1 MNQNRMQAN
10 QQTINKIHTF
20 SGKGLHTGGHVTM
33 RLLPAPEHHGIKFC
47 RVDLEGK
54 PLIEAN
60 ADYVKFTDR
69 GTVIENQGAR
79 VSTVEHVMSALYA
92 LGVDNVLIEID
103 GDEVPILDGSTF
115 PFAHAI
121 KSGGLLDQSAPKKV
135 FVVKSKI
142 HYKDE
147 ATGSEITIL
156 PDDRFSADVMIDFNS
171 KVLGTQFARFTP
183 DTDYT
188 AEIAPCRTF
197 VFMHDLEMLFKN
209 NLIKGGDIDNAIVIS
224 ENTLTEPEV
233 ENLSKIFGKEQIRS
247 VERGYVNIDEPR
259 FSNEC
264 ARHKLADLI
273 GDLALSGVR
282 VIGKVSAV
290 KPGHKINTKVAAMIK
305 SAEKESAR
313 LPEVPRYNPDEAPVI
328 DIAGIK
334 RLLPHRPP
342 FLMVDRIIELGHD
355 RVVGI
360 KTIGI
365 NEGYF
370 IGHFPDEPVMPG
382 VLIIEAMAQVGG
394 ILVLSDLDEPEKYST
409 YFAKIDNA
417 KFKRKVVPGDVLTIV
432 LTLTAPLRRSIVAMR
447 GEVYV
452 GNALACEAD
461 MVAQVIKNKE

>member
-1 MNQNRMQAN
+1 
-10 QQTINKIHTF
+10 
-20 SGKGLHTGGHVTM
+20 
-33 RLLPAPEHHGIKFC
+33 
-47 RVDLEGK
+47 
-54 PLIEAN
+54 
-60 ADYVKFTDR
+60 
-69 GTVIENQGAR
+69 
-79 VSTVEHVMSALYA
+79 MSALYA
-92 LGVDNVLIEID
+92 LGADNVLIEID
-103 GDEVPILDGSTF
+103 GEEVPILDGSTA
-115 PFAHAI
+115 PFAEPVA
-121 KSGGLLDQSAPKKV
+121 SDGLVEQSAAKRV
-135 FVVKSKI
+135 FVVKEKI

-147 ATGSEITIL
+147 ITGSEITIF
-156 PDDRFSADVMIDFNS
+156 PDDTFSADVMIDFNS
-171 KVLGTQFARFTP
+171 KVLGTQFARFTK

-188 AEIAPCRTF
+188 KEIAPCRTF

-209 NLIKGGDIDNAIVIS
+209 NLIKGGDIDNAIVIAEKS
-224 ENTLTEPEV
+224 LTKEEIA
-233 ENLSKIFGKEQIRS
+233 NLSKIFDSEQIKS

-264 ARHKLADLI
+264 ARHKLADLL
-273 GDLALSGVR
+273 GDLALSGVKI
-282 VIGKVSAV
+282 VGKVSAV
-290 KPGHKINTKVAAMIK
+290 KPGHKINTKIAAMIK
-305 SAEKESAR
+305 SAEKENSK
-313 LPEVPRYNPDEAPVI
+313 LPDIPRYNPDDVPVI

-334 RLLPHRPP
+334 NLLPHRPP

-360 KTIGI
+360 KAIGI
-365 NEGYF
+365 NEGFF

>member
-1 MNQNRMQAN
+1 MKQFFMQLK
-10 QQTINKIHTF
+10 QKTIKNTYTF
-20 SGKGLHTGGHVTM
+20 KGKGLHTGNLVTM
-33 RLLPAPEHHGIKFC
+33 RLLPAEENHGIKFR
-47 RVDLEGK
+47 RVDSEGS
-54 PLIEAN
+54 PLIEAS

-69 GTVIENQGAR
+69 GTVLEYSGLRI
-79 VSTVEHVMSALYA
+79 STVEHVLSALYA
-92 LGVDNVLIEID
+92 LGADNVLIEID
-103 GDEVPILDGSTF
+103 NDEVPIMDGSTA
-115 PFAHAI
+115 PFALPI
-121 KSGGLLDQSAPKKV
+121 NTDGLIEQEAPAKI
-135 FVVKSKI
+135 FIVKEKI
-142 HYKDE
+142 HYRDE
-147 ATGSEITIL
+147 STGSEITIL
-156 PDDRFSADVMIDFNS
+156 PDDSFSADVMIDFNS
-171 KVLGTQFARFTP
+171 KVLGTQFARFTK

-188 AEIAPCRTF
+188 KEIAPCRTF
-197 VFMHDLEMLFKN
+197 VFMHDLEFLFKN
-209 NLIKGGDIDNAIVIS
+209 NLIKGGDLDNAIVIAENPLS
-224 ENTLTEPEV
+224 ESEM
-233 ENLSKIFGKEQIRS
+233 ENLKKIFGKEHIKT
-247 VERGYVNIDEPR
+247 VDRGYVNIDEPL
-259 FSNEC
+259 FNNEC

-273 GDLALSGVR
+273 GDLALSGVKI
-282 VIGKVSAV
+282 IGKVSAV

-305 SAEKESAR
+305 SAEKENVKQSGI
-313 LPEVPRYNPDEAPVI
+313 PRYNPDDLPVI

-334 RLLPHRPP
+334 KLLPHRPP

-382 VLIIEAMAQVGG
+382 VLIIESMAQVGG
-394 ILVLSDLDEPEKYST
+394 ILVLSDLDEPDKYST

-452 GNALACEAD
+452 GNTLACEAD

>member
-1 MNQNRMQAN
+1 MQAN
-10 QQTINKIHTF
+10 QQTIKNIYTF
-20 SGKGLHTGGHVTM
+20 SGKGLHTGSYVTM
-33 RLLPAPEHHGIKFC
+33 RLIPAPENHGIIF
-47 RVDLEGK
+47 RRTDIEGQ
-54 PLIEAN
+54 PTIEASVDN
-60 ADYVKFTDR
+60 VKFTDR
-69 GTVIENQGAR
+69 GTVLEASGTKI
-79 VSTVEHVMSALYA
+79 STVEHVMSALYA
-92 LGVDNVLIEID
+92 LGADNVLIEID
-103 GDEVPILDGSTF
+103 GDEVPILDGSTA
-115 PFAHAI
+115 PFAEPIA
-121 KSGGLLDQSAPKKV
+121 SDGLVEQSAAKRV
-135 FVVKSKI
+135 FVVKEKI

-147 ATGSEITIL
+147 ATGSEITIF
-156 PDDRFSADVMIDFNS
+156 PDDTFSADVMIDFNS
-171 KVLGTQFARFTP
+171 KVLGTQFARYTK

-188 AEIAPCRTF
+188 KEIAPCRTF

-209 NLIKGGDIDNAIVIS
+209 NLIKGGDIDNAIVIAEKPLS
-224 ENTLTEPEV
+224 NDEIV
-233 ENLSKIFGKEQIRS
+233 NLNKIFGSEQIKS
-247 VERGYVNIDEPR
+247 VEQGYVNIDEPR

-264 ARHKLADLI
+264 ARHKLADLL
-273 GDLALSGVR
+273 GDLALSGVKI
-282 VIGKVSAV
+282 IGKVSAV

-305 SAEKESAR
+305 SAEKENSK
-313 LPEVPRYNPDEAPVI
+313 LPDIPRYNPDDVPVI

-334 RLLPHRPP
+334 NLLPHRPP

-365 NEGYF
+365 NEGFF

>member
-1 MNQNRMQAN
+1 MQAN
-10 QQTINKIHTF
+10 QQTIKNIYTF
-20 SGKGLHTGGHVTM
+20 SGKGLHTGGYVTM
-33 RLLPAPEHHGIKFC
+33 RLIPAPENHGIIF
-47 RVDLEGK
+47 RRTDIEGQ
-54 PLIEAN
+54 PTIEASVDN
-60 ADYVKFTDR
+60 VKFTDR
-69 GTVIENQGAR
+69 GTVLEASGTKI
-79 VSTVEHVMSALYA
+79 STVEHVMSALYA
-92 LGVDNVLIEID
+92 LGADNVLIEID
-103 GDEVPILDGSTF
+103 GDEVPILDGSTA
-115 PFAHAI
+115 PFAEPIA
-121 KSGGLLDQSAPKKV
+121 SDGLVEQSAAKRV
-135 FVVKSKI
+135 FVVKEKI

-147 ATGSEITIL
+147 ATGSEITIF
-156 PDDRFSADVMIDFNS
+156 PDDTFSADVMIDFNS
-171 KVLGTQFARFTP
+171 KVLGTQFARYTK

-188 AEIAPCRTF
+188 KEIAPCRTF

-209 NLIKGGDIDNAIVIS
+209 NLIKGGDIDNAIVIAEKPLS
-224 ENTLTEPEV
+224 NDEIV
-233 ENLSKIFGKEQIRS
+233 NLNKIFGSEQIKS
-247 VERGYVNIDEPR
+247 VEQGYVNIDEPR

-264 ARHKLADLI
+264 ARHKLADLL
-273 GDLALSGVR
+273 GDLALSGVKI
-282 VIGKVSAV
+282 IGKVSAV

-305 SAEKESAR
+305 SAEKENAK
-313 LPEVPRYNPDEAPVI
+313 LPDIPRYNPDDVPVI

-334 RLLPHRPP
+334 NLLPHRPP

-365 NEGYF
+365 NEGFF

>member
-1 MNQNRMQAN
+1 MQAN
-10 QQTINKIHTF
+10 QQTIKNIYTF
-20 SGKGLHTGGHVTM
+20 SGKGLHTGSYVTM
-33 RLLPAPEHHGIKFC
+33 RLIPAPENHGIIF
-47 RVDLEGK
+47 RRTDIEGQ
-54 PLIEAN
+54 PTIEASVDN
-60 ADYVKFTDR
+60 VKFTDR
-69 GTVIENQGAR
+69 GTVLEASGTKI
-79 VSTVEHVMSALYA
+79 STVEHVMSALYA
-92 LGVDNVLIEID
+92 LGADNVLIEID
-103 GDEVPILDGSTF
+103 GDEVPILDGSTA
-115 PFAHAI
+115 PFAEPIA
-121 KSGGLLDQSAPKKV
+121 SDGLVELSAAKRV
-135 FVVKSKI
+135 FVVKEKI

-147 ATGSEITIL
+147 ATGSEITIF
-156 PDDRFSADVMIDFNS
+156 PDDTFSADVMIDFNS
-171 KVLGTQFARFTP
+171 KVLGTQFARYTK

-188 AEIAPCRTF
+188 KEIAPCRTF

-209 NLIKGGDIDNAIVIS
+209 NLIKGGDIDNAIVIAEKPLS
-224 ENTLTEPEV
+224 NDEIV
-233 ENLSKIFGKEQIRS
+233 NLNKIFGSEQIKS
-247 VERGYVNIDEPR
+247 VEQGYVNIDEPR
-259 FSNEC
+259 FFNEC
-264 ARHKLADLI
+264 ARHKLADLL
-273 GDLALSGVR
+273 GDLALSGVKI
-282 VIGKVSAV
+282 IGKVSAV

-305 SAEKESAR
+305 SAEKENAK
-313 LPEVPRYNPDEAPVI
+313 LPDIPRYNPDDVPVI

-334 RLLPHRPP
+334 NLLPHRPP

-365 NEGYF
+365 NEGFF